1 MAPRTTPRKPAP
13 SAPATPA
20 VERFDERTYARELVT
35 RIVAECPRRQP
46 TSDDE
51 RKAHD
56 IMAAEFAKV
65 GLAQSEHAFTF
76 NDNLYANLALH
87 FGVGTL
93 GTLGS
98 QVAPPLGF
106 ALHLAAGGSYWLES
120 TRKAYL
126 LRRLFPWKPSRNVL
140 GTLPAKGEPALR
152 VVVLSHVDAAFTGWI
167 FNPEVIKKVTGNV
180 PFDSEYLKRSLAMAT
195 HSQLALAG
203 LDLVKMVTGP
213 LSWPLRPLE
222 WALTLPGLIA
232 FLVNLQVIVQNQI
245 VPGAADNLTGCAA
258 QVLLARRL
266 APKKPANVEIVFAA
280 MGCEEASLG
289 GGDAMARDY
298 KGRWDP
304 AKTVILGLDTLSNG
318 DLQFLEWEGEVWRR
332 HAPDWLCD
340 VARAAAASEPRF
352 AEVKGFAVPVGG
364 SDVAA
369 FLNHGWD
376 GLCLTCID
384 PAIGAP
390 RHYHVPSDTPENVD
404 YDKFMLSVDFAEK
417 IVDGIVAKRVG

>member
-93 GTLGS
+93 GTLAS

-222 WALTLPGLIA
+222 WALTAPALIT
-232 FLVNLQVIVQNQI
+232 FLLNLQVVLKNEI
-245 VPGAADNLTGCAA
+245 VPGANDNLTACAA
-258 QVLLARRL
+258 QPLLARRL
-266 APKKPANVEIVFAA
+266 AARKRDDVELVFAA
-280 MGCEEASLG
+280 AGCEEASLG
-289 GGDAMARDY
+289 GGDAMARDF

-304 AKTVILGLDTLSNG
+304 KKTVILGLDTLSNG
-318 DLQFLEWEGEVWRR
+318 TLTFMESEGEVRR
-332 HAPDWLCD
+332 LHAPEWLCQ
-340 VARAAAASEPRF
+340 VARDVAASEPRF
-352 AEVKGFAVPVGG
+352 AEVKGFAPPVGG

-369 FLNHGWD
+369 FLAHGWD

-384 PAIGAP
+384 PEIGAP

-404 YDKFMLSVDFAEK
+404 WDQFMLSLDFAEK
-417 IVDGIVAKRVG
+417 MIDGIVAARLG